1 MPAIKT
7 ENLSKVYKL
16 YNNKKDRLK
25 ESIHPMKKKYSRD
38 FYALKEVTFEVQKGE
53 VLGIIGKNGS
63 GKSTLLTILTGLLT
77 PSSGYFEVKGKVSA
91 LLELGAGF
99 NPEYTGIENIYLNG
113 TLLGFSQEEIDHKLE
128 EIIEFANIGEFIDQ
142 PVKMYSSGMYI
153 RLAFAIAISVDPD
166 ILIIDEA
173 LAVGDIR
180 FQQKCYRKINELR
193 DKNTT
198 ILFCTHDIG
207 AVLNLCSS
215 CIWLEQGQIEAYG
228 DPETIADQYYAHMH
242 YGKSIQD
249 YKVQPEKDKASN
261 HQTSTAVP
269 WQSAADVPFFGE
281 GGATI
286 SEVSFFHQESREPV
300 KSLKGGEK
308 VVIGI
313 KAAAS
318 CTIEMPILGM
328 VIKNSYGVNAYGTN
342 TYQEKC
348 KIRSMASGEEIEIFF
363 AFTFPPL
370 ANGDYTIDVAIAEG
384 TQVVHIQH
392 CWKHDVI
399 TFRIDNVGEK
409 YQFGYVYVK
418 SEEMQISGDIIC

>member
-1 MPAIKT
+1 MIAIKT

-38 FYALKEVTFEVQKGE
+38 FYALKDVTFEVQKGE

-77 PSSGYFEVKGKVSA
+77 PTSGYFQVKGQVSA

-113 TLLGFSQEEIDHKLE
+113 TLLGFSQEEIDQKLE

-166 ILIIDEA
+166 ILIVDEA

-207 AVLNLCSS
+207 AVLSLCTS
-215 CIWLEQGQIEAYG
+215 CIWLEKGQIEAHG
-228 DPETIADQYYAHMH
+228 DPEKIADQYYAHMH

-249 YKVQPEKDKASN
+249 YKVEPEKDEATN
-261 HQTSTAVP
+261 RQHSTAVP
-269 WQSAADVPFFGE
+269 WQSAVEAPYFGE

-286 SEVSFFHQESREPV
+286 SAVCFYHQESGEPV
-300 KSLKGGEK
+300 SILKGGEK

-318 CTIEMPILGM
+318 SSIEMPIFGM

-348 KIRSMASGEEIEIFF
+348 KMRAMKNGEEAEIFF

-370 ANGDYTIDVAIAEG
+370 SNGEYTIDVAIAEG
-384 TQVVHIQH
+384 TQAVHIQQ
-392 CWKHDVI
+392 CWKHDVL
-399 TFRIDNVGEK
+399 TFQVDNAGEK
-409 YQFGYVYVK
+409 YHFGYIYVK